1 MRILAP
7 DCTNLSSVFW
17 ICSVD
22 LTCSNHY
29 KIILMVSNPVEAMTY
44 VAWKLSGFPAERV
57 IGAGTTPDSARFK
70 MLLASKTL
78 EPVESITGMVLG
90 GSGEYVTPIWSSV
103 TICGGRSNEKL
114 KAILEDF
121 PEKCRLRGK
130 RTVNLYTP
138 PQGAQRTKISSIL
151 ISLFVSTYK
160 HFFRVFAKAKSLI
173 KPIFI

>member
-1 MRILAP
+1 
-7 DCTNLSSVFW
+7 
-17 ICSVD
+17 
-22 LTCSNHY
+22 
-29 KIILMVSNPVEAMTY
+29 MVSNPVEAMTY

-130 RTVNLYTP
+130 RTVNV
-138 PQGAQRTKISSIL
+138 R
-151 ISLFVSTYK
+151 
-160 HFFRVFAKAKSLI
+160 
-173 KPIFI
+173 FI